1 MGIFFSLTLILISL
15 ASLHILQAQTQEIQS
30 ARLLDLVIRDYT
42 FKSYNNN
49 FRTGKLHRINLPA
62 NLSGINV
69 DTIRYRCGSL
79 RRYGAR
85 IKEFHLNVGVEVH
98 PCIERVI
105 LLRQNLGSNWSS
117 IYYNNYELTGYRLIS
132 PVLGLLAYNIGVSGI
147 INFSSSM
154 PFELGIEAGR
164 KPILVDFSNTTLYH
178 VSTGIV
184 PLCASFDPDGK
195 MTLSSQMRP
204 KVCIAMRNG
213 HFGLVVESPMIPL
226 KRRASKWKI
235 AIGSSIGAALGAF
248 LLSLL
253 LIAMFVNAKKKARM
267 DELERRAYEEEALQ
281 VSMVGH
287 VGALTASSSVSSSR
301 TVAMIEHD
309 EYRTN
314 TTHS

>member
-30 ARLLDLVIRDYT
+30 ASLLDLVIRDYT
-42 FKSYNNN
+42 FKSYNNY

-69 DTIRYRCGSL
+69 DIIRYRCGSL
-79 RRYGAR
+79 RRFGAR
-85 IKEFHLNVGVEVH
+85 IKEFHLNVGVDVH

-147 INFSSSM
+147 INFNSSM

-195 MTLSSQMRP
+195 MILSSQMRP

-235 AIGSSIGAALGAF
+235 AIGSSIGATLGAF

-287 VGALTASSSVSSSR
+287 VGGLTASSSR

>member
-1 MGIFFSLTLILISL
+1 MGIFFSLTLTLISL

-85 IKEFHLNVGVEVH
+85 IKEFHLNIGVDVH

-105 LLRQNLGSNWSS
+105 LIRQNLGSNWSS

-287 VGALTASSSVSSSR
+287 VGALIASSSR

-309 EYRTN
+309 EL
-314 TTHS
+314 

>member
-15 ASLHILQAQTQEIQS
+15 PSLHTLQTQTQEIQS
-30 ARLLDLVIRDYT
+30 ARLLDLVIRDYA
-42 FKSYNNN
+42 FKSYNNK
-49 FRTGKLHRINLPA
+49 FRTGKLHRVNLPA

-85 IKEFHLNVGVEVH
+85 IKEFHLNIGVDVH

-147 INFSSSM
+147 INLSSTM
-154 PFELGIEAGR
+154 PFELGIRAGKR
-164 KPILVDFSNTTLYH
+164 PIIVDFSNTTLYN

-287 VGALTASSSVSSSR
+287 VRALTASSTR
-301 TVAMIEHD
+301 TVPMIEHE